1 MLRKVLLISAL
12 SSFCNSA
19 MVKSMD
25 LVTFPKRKERKIQM
39 RSGVFTVREYCNQTN
54 ITVESF
60 FAVLGY
66 LVSHSKA
73 LSTFLSVPSLTSFS
87 TVSVRWSTYMGPT
100 SKTLEASSI
109 RHQLLRWNKVFV
121 GQAQAPTIIIVK
133 INLSEVYAVL
143 PSN

>member
-73 LSTFLSVPSLTSFS
+73 LEQLSTFLSVPSLTSFS
-87 TVSVRWSTYMGPT
+87 TISVRWSTYMGPT
-100 SKTLEASSI
+100 SKTLRSLFNKAS
-109 RHQLLRWNKVFV
+109 
-121 GQAQAPTIIIVK
+121 TVK
-133 INLSEVYAVL
+133 MEQGFCGSSAGAYN
-143 PSN
+143 NHC